1 MVRKALTNGYGA
13 ARKTMVALAGT
24 TVLMLGLALLFLPG
38 PGVLVIPLGLG
49 ILGIEFAWARRLLET
64 VREWSEGTLRR
75 LRALRPA

>member
-13 ARKTMVALAGT
+13 AKKTLVALIGAT
-24 TVLMLGLALLFLPG
+24 ALMLGLVMIFLPG
-38 PGVLVIPLGLG
+38 PGALVVLLGLG
-49 ILGIEFAWARRLLET
+49 ILGMEFAWARRLLHS